1 MGPVAAE
8 PGREVAPCREGE
20 LRSAGKMVQERHQC
34 VERLPRVEAVDVVEH
49 EDERLHGRGA
59 DAGVGAGATARLPV
73 ATIGIFGD
81 VGSSGGN
88 EPRGW

>member
-1 MGPVAAE
+1 MYLKRELGVDVAA
-8 PGREVAPCREGE
+8 VAA
-20 LRSAGKMVQERHQC
+20 SDVAG
-34 VERLPRVEAVDVVEH
+34 L
-49 EDERLHGRGA
+49 
-59 DAGVGAGATARLPV
+59 GVSATARLPV